1 MKFNTKISNMLKSEL
16 SGTKIA
22 KRLLATCAATLAM
35 ALVFFAISYLKTTEP
50 TLEVGSTDDV
60 TAIQA
65 EDGSIVGLS
74 RQRKDFDKAIDLLAQ
89 GASAN
94 PDLADYLDR
103 VQLRVKGEK
112 ARPELGSGVRVV
124 RKSASKTAGAKQNG
138 AATVAQAEQKPRK
151 LMDKIK
157 GFIGGAMVSAPES
170 AKAGTAAKTA
180 SHATQA
186 GAPRLTTGD
195 MAFETNP
202 AIEKWVR
209 YYTTSQVGRRTMDIG
224 IKRSDK
230 YLDMARAEFRKA
242 GVPEDLVWLAFVES
256 VWHPE
261 AVSPAAA
268 GGLWQ
273 FIPKTATEYGLSV
286 STENDERRDPMKQ
299 TRVAAAY
306 LSDLHTIFGDWTLA
320 MAAYN
325 CGEPRVM
332 DALIKN
338 GRVNFWD
345 LYERELL
352 PKETREY
359 VPKILA
365 AIQVASRADNYGFL
379 SDQASGA
386 DVAGR

>member
-1 MKFNTKISNMLKSEL
+1 MKFNSKISSALKSEL
-16 SGTKIA
+16 LKTNPA
-22 KRLLATCAATLAM
+22 KKLLATGIATIVMAVVFLA
-35 ALVFFAISYLKTTEP
+35 VSYLQMPEP
-50 TLEVGSTDDV
+50 SLEVGSTDAV
-60 TAIQA
+60 TAIQV

-74 RQRKDFDKAIDLLAQ
+74 RQRKDFDKALDLLEQ

-94 PDLADYLDR
+94 PDLADYFGR
-103 VQLRVKGEK
+103 VQQRVKGEK
-112 ARPELGSGVRVV
+112 ANPEPGSGVRVV
-124 RKSASKTAGAKQNG
+124 RKPASKTAGAKQAD
-138 AATVAQAEQKPRK
+138 AAVAQAEQKPRK
-151 LMDKIK
+151 LIDKIK
-157 GFIGGAMVSAPES
+157 GFIGGAMVSAPEG
-170 AKAGTAAKTA
+170 AKADPVAKTA
-180 SHATQA
+180 GYGSQP
-186 GAPRLTTGD
+186 GAPRLVTGD

-230 YLDMARAEFRKA
+230 YLEMARAEFKKA

-286 STENDERRDPMKQ
+286 STDNDERRDPMKQ

-332 DALIKN
+332 DALVKN

-365 AIQVASRADNYGFL
+365 AIQVAGRAGNYGFL